1 MWDAFSDQRMG
12 PSFTI
17 VAGAR
22 QRSLSRIRDPRD
34 SRTYIIVSGL
44 SLPFSSPPTIHRD
57 MVEVVCLCTCCL
69 GNVHEPLPS
78 KMGSSMSGSTIP
90 LLGGVYLAV
99 AWQWRAGSNSSI
111 AAFRRHVTILNWSK
125 KSKI

>member
-1 MWDAFSDQRMG
+1 MWGAFSDERMG

-22 QRSLSRIRDPRD
+22 QRSHSRIRDPRD
-34 SRTYIIVSGL
+34 SRTYITVSGSRL
-44 SLPFSSPPTIHRD
+44 LFSSPPTIRRA

-69 GNVHEPLPS
+69 ANVHEPLPS

-99 AWQWRAGSNSSI
+99 AWQWTPGSNSII